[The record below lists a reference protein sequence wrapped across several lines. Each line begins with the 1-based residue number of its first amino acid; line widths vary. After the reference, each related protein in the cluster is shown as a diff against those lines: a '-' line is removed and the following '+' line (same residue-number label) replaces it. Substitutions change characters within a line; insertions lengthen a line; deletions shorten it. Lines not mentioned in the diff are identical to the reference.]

1 MSAQHTP
8 GPWAVSQRPT
18 AKDGIEHANGFV
30 AFVAIP
36 RTVCDDREEGESWI
50 DMRTRTEGARL
61 AVADEQRA
69 NARLIAAAPD
79 LLAVLREALDF
90 PLITEGSDWWT
101 RVRTA
106 IAKAEGKA
114 S

>member
-1 MSAQHTP
+1 MSAMHTP
-8 GPWAVSQRPT
+8 GPWNWDSSVWDYDPENDAPWLIDAE
-18 AKDGIEHANGFV
+18 AKRVLWGGIK
-30 AFVAIP
+30 
-36 RTVCDDREEGESWI
+36 CDSE
-50 DMRTRTEGARL
+50 
-61 AVADEQRA
+61 ADA
-69 NARLIAAAPD
+69 HLIAAAPD

-106 IAKAEGKA
+106 TAKAEGKA